1 MLARARVLGGLKM
14 LKPSIVK
21 TDWQRVI
28 NDIHNSGT
36 SLQAIAKNLNV
47 AKTTLIGWRAGAT
60 PNHHDGEAL
69 LTMWCYIS
77 RKSRSEVPV
86 TVTKGSKQQVLLI
99 GGRLD
104 GRRVVMTERREELL
118 IDKEIYLRRVIS
130 LGHASIEVYVAASLS
145 ECKSADLLTL
155 LIAGYK
161 GSFY

>member
-1 MLARARVLGGLKM
+1 M
-14 LKPSIVK
+14 
-21 TDWQRVI
+21 
-28 NDIHNSGT
+28 
-36 SLQAIAKNLNV
+36 
-47 AKTTLIGWRAGAT
+47 
-60 PNHHDGEAL
+60 
-69 LTMWCYIS
+69 
-77 RKSRSEVPV
+77 